1 MSSINIF
8 EKIGKKRVPILIT
21 LLWLLLGIAGS
32 GVATYSYLNHTA
44 EVKKQTASP
53 VTATDKVECTE
64 SMSSLSG
71 YHLIKPLLDAKRECE
86 SESLSSIKGDLGNY
100 IDQQKQAGII
110 SSASVSIRV
119 LSGDEWTS
127 VNDDETYYPGSLIKL
142 PMLIAFLR
150 MEEAKPGFLD
160 QKVTYTG
167 KGITNIKQT
176 FETKSI
182 ETGHSYTLREL
193 LEYMVAYSDNNA
205 TQLLNGYMKIDAI
218 NRVFTDIGLTPPPA
232 NADYFKYK
240 ISAKDISKFIIGIY
254 NSSFLSNSASEFAA
268 ELLTKSDFKD
278 GLVKQ
283 LPPNVKVAH
292 KFGEAGQNTG
302 VELHET
308 GIIFIEGK
316 PYQITIMTRGTDIK
330 KQADIISQLSKMVY
344 DRLFVPIV

>member
-1 MSSINIF
+1 MSSINVF
-8 EKIGKKRVPILIT
+8 KKVGRKRVPVLIT
-21 LLWLLLGIAGS
+21 ILWILLGIAGS
-32 GVATYSYLNHTA
+32 GIATYSYMDRKPA
-44 EVKKQTASP
+44 VVKQAGSS
-53 VTATDKVECTE
+53 VTTTDKVECTE
-64 SMSSLSG
+64 NMSSLSG

-86 SESLSSIKGDLGNY
+86 SESLASIKGDLGNY
-100 IDQQKQAGII
+100 IDQQKQAGAI
-110 SSASVSIRV
+110 SAASVSIRV
-119 LSGDEWTS
+119 LSSDEWTS
-127 VNDDETYYPGSLIKL
+127 VNGDETYFPGSLMKL

-167 KGITNIKQT
+167 KGTTNIKQT

-182 ETGHSYTLREL
+182 ETGHAYTLREL

-205 TQLLNGYMKIDAI
+205 TQLLNNYMKIDAI

-240 ISAKDISKFIIGIY
+240 ISAKDFSKFIIGIY
-254 NSSFLSNSASEFAA
+254 NSSFLSNTASEFAA
-268 ELLTKSDFKD
+268 ELLTRSDFKD
-278 GLVKQ
+278 GLIKQ

-292 KFGEAGQNTG
+292 KFGEAGQATG
-302 VELHET
+302 TELHET

-316 PYQITIMTRGTDIK
+316 PYQITIMTRGADIK
-330 KQADIISQLSKMVY
+330 KQAEIISQLSKMVY